1 MILNIKLN
9 VNITSTYITA
19 PRIGRGWWR
28 RSLLEPQPSFLD
40 QPFKLVLTFAKIEM
54 KPLFIC
60 YLLILS
66 IFSASREAAQTTQR
80 TPWFSQRRA
89 GSEPGSLAGFEPG
102 NLAGLQD
109 CRFLEIGLI
118 LGFPAKSPAT
128 LYWTIGRLKKL
139 SLWNLCVL
147 RSVAASRTI
156 WSETISGLSD
166 QSYLVYLVWD
176 YLIRSYLDYL
186 VRNYRTSDL
195 RLRLSDLSFMDPL
208 LFLSKGDQSWPGCAN
223 ICLFAVY

>member
-1 MILNIKLN
+1 MRININ
-9 VNITSTYITA
+9 INIIVNINITNNISA
-19 PRIGRGWWR
+19 PRISRGWWR
-28 RSLLEPQPSFLD
+28 RSLLQSSFLD

-66 IFSASREAAQTTQR
+66 IFSASREAAQTTQQ

-102 NLAGLQD
+102 KLS
-109 CRFLEIGLI
+109 RFLEILGLI

-208 LFLSKGDQSWPGCAN
+208 LFLELTRLC
-223 ICLFAVY
+223 